1 MPSAKA
7 QELRSLSAPELRQRL
22 EEARRELFNLRV
34 QLSLRQLENYKR
46 IKAVR
51 HEIARLLTILG
62 ERQRQGDA

>member
-7 QELRSLSAPELRQRL
+7 QELRSLSVPELRQRL

-62 ERQRQGDA
+62 ERQRQGEA